1 MEQNSEKLLIRP
13 KVSITIQV
21 KDRNGNIIKEITR
34 EEDPLTRWA
43 LRSMYAF
50 ITTANTTVKD
60 EAGATRTYRGD
71 YGGRR
76 WSYKIAI
83 GLDSTSPSYEDFKLG
98 AKERETTAITIT
110 ALSEADTSAQFDI
123 KYDFLIETDKTFYEF
138 GLFGFGYDGATTYS
152 FLVSRD
158 VVSGGVPVPANSY
171 LTVIYR
177 IVLGTT

>member
-1 MEQNSEKLLIRP
+1 MSNEIENLNLRP
-13 KVSITIQV
+13 KVTLTIQI
-21 KDRNGNIIKEITR
+21 KDKNGNVIREFTK

-43 LRSMYAF
+43 LRSMFSF
-50 ITTANTTVKD
+50 ITYSNTTVKAED
-60 EAGATRTYRGD
+60 GTTKTFRGD
-71 YGGRR
+71 LASKR

-83 GLDSTSPSYEDFKLG
+83 GLDSTSPTFEDYKLG
-98 AKERETTAITIT
+98 AKERETTSITVT
-110 ALSEADTSAQFDI
+110 ALIESDSSGQFDI

-138 GLFGFGYDGATTYS
+138 GLFGYAWDGSTYYP

-177 IVLGTT
+177 VILGSV